1 MLLLSF
7 PHKMCCLSLNITK
20 IMQNN
25 ERINLQDNSLTTKD
39 FHILH
44 RDFDYPKT
52 TKQFISS
59 LSD

>member
-1 MLLLSF
+1 
-7 PHKMCCLSLNITK
+7 
-20 IMQNN
+20 MQNN